1 MIRVFGANTPV
12 ESLTPSDF
20 KKLRADFQKTH
31 TSLASI
37 KGDIRKSKVFFN
49 WAGPGANG
57 QGLIDRL
64 PRFGDSFKPPSQS
77 ALERERESR
86 GERVFTAKQIHA
98 VLATAGPRLKAMVL
112 LGVNCG
118 YGNTDCVKLAV
129 AKLDLDHGWA
139 NFARTK
145 NAIKRR
151 NPLWPETVEALRT
164 VLKARKTPN
173 DSQYANRVFIT
184 KFGEP
189 YRPVN
194 LSRELGN
201 TMVRAGMS
209 RDDADFYD
217 LRRTCASIGVQVKDD
232 DAVRTILGHKRPSTD
247 MLGVYNRLG
256 VSEDRLRA
264 VTDHVH
270 NWLFKDAATLAQE
283 SGVVQQ
289 AAPSEPLA

>member
-20 KKLRADFQKTH
+20 KKLRTDFQKTH
-31 TSLASI
+31 KSLASI

-49 WAGPGANG
+49 WAGPGTNG
-57 QGLIDRL
+57 QELIGRL
-64 PRFGDSFKPPSQS
+64 PRFGDSFKPPSHS
-77 ALERERESR
+77 ALERESR

-98 VLATAGPRLKAMVL
+98 VLATAGPKLKAMVV

-118 YGNTDCVKLAV
+118 YGNTDCVKLIV

-164 VLKARKTPN
+164 VLKARKPPH
-173 DSQYANRVFIT
+173 DSQFVYRVFIT
-184 KFGEP
+184 KFGKP

-256 VSEDRLRA
+256 VSDDRLRA
-264 VTDHVH
+264 VTDHIH
-270 NWLFKDAATLAQE
+270 NWLFKDEATLVLIPVNYFATHGK
-283 SGVVQQ
+283 SAV
-289 AAPSEPLA
+289 L